1 MGGMKAKKPIP
12 LPASIAG
19 LTPLQLAQK
28 IPVADAAA
36 HNSVHVETF
45 KKHYGHLVRRIG
57 ERRLFV
63 TVHDAIVL
71 PPPPDTS

>member
-1 MGGMKAKKPIP
+1 MKKQQRAS

-19 LTPLQLAQK
+19 LTPLGLNQK

-36 HNSVHVETF
+36 HNGVHVETF
-45 KKHYGHLVRRIG
+45 KKHYRHLLRRVG
-57 ERRLFV
+57 ERRFFV

-71 PPPPDTS
+71 PPPDSS